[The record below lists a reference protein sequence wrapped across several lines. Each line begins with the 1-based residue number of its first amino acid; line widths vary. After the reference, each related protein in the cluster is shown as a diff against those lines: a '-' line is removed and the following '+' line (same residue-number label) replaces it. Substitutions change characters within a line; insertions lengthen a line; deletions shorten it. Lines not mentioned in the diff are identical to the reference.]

1 MPLKLINATELRV
14 GTFILIDNSPCV
26 VKSMDVS
33 KTGKHGHAKVRLE
46 AVGVIDGK
54 KRVMVMPGSERLSV
68 PLIEKRKAQVL
79 SVNKQEKKANIM
91 DLESFETLVVQI
103 SNDLIEDI
111 QEGSQ
116 VEYWDIENQKI
127 IKRLI

>member
-91 DLESFETLVVQI
+91 DLESFETLFVQI